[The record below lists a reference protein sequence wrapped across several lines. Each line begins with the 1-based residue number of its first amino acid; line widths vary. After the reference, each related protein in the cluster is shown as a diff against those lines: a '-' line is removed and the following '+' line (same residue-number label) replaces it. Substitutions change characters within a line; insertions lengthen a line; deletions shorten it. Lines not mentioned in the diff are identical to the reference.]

1 MASPELDLTALLS
14 ASEAALYA
22 GLLDDD
28 GKPKVSIIVNW
39 RNRGLL
45 RVATDDQ
52 GREIRDNRGRPKYR
66 LLDVARADARTR
78 EHAAVMAER
87 LAARANAA

>member
-1 MASPELDLTALLS
+1 MASPELDLAALLS

-22 GLLDDD
+22 GLLDDE

-39 RNRGLL
+39 RNRGIL
-45 RVATDDQ
+45 RVATDAE
-52 GREIRDNRGRPKYR
+52 GHEIRDDRGRPKYR
-66 LLDVARADARTR
+66 LLDVAKADARTR
-78 EHAAVMAER
+78 ERAAVMAGR